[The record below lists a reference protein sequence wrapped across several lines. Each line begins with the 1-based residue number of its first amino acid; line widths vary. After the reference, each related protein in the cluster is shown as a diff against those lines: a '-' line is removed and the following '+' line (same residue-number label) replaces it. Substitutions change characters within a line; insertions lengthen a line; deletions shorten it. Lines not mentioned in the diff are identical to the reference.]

1 MTTASVSRG
10 PVSGA
15 VMMVSLRTLT
25 DQRLAE
31 GRKFSLDEA
40 IAIIVP
46 LCLDLKE
53 RHDRG
58 ENVYVH
64 PSCIAPG
71 PDGLARLQPQLAIL
85 PTNPRDRACLAP
97 ELQRTLSP
105 GNARASVFS
114 VGAVLYE
121 LVTGTPIGPA
131 MRRPREVDPT
141 LPEALEVLLSK
152 ALVGNPAHRPE
163 DLGALATAMHH
174 IAPMKSIPPPD
185 ADMSTLDHT
194 DSFDVDVRLS
204 MLPPSEISGAVQIP
218 PSSLRAP
225 RVPSVSPAPQSGDPF
240 GNVVEARP
248 SQPARMDMAHKLA
261 ALKERLE
268 SDPRP
273 RYVVNKEKMDHGPFT
288 AVELLQ
294 QITSNTFT
302 GDHQLR
308 DEISGQSRPINEWE
322 EFAQFAE
329 QAALKREIVAEKK
342 EVARAVSEEKKA
354 GVAKS
359 AFGVVIVL
367 MLLAGG
373 GFFIYKKVG
382 HRNDDVG
389 VNDDKG
395 GFVVD
400 PAGSVKGAH
409 HQQHGGGGGGG
420 GGGGWSFEEAW
431 NHAEQKVT
439 MGTNGQ
445 VQGGPDPIENIKARM
460 HDAAPGIV
468 AACGTPDS
476 MHVTIKAAIQN
487 GRALGVSVYTTPA
500 SGGVSGCI
508 AGRVRSIG
516 FPASGNMDAVT
527 ETF

>member
-1 MTTASVSRG
+1 MMTTASVPRSAPAAIR
-10 PVSGA
+10 
-15 VMMVSLRTLT
+15 MVSLRTLI

-46 LCLDLKE
+46 LCLDLKQ
-53 RHDRG
+53 RHDAG
-58 ENVYVH
+58 ESVYVH

-71 PDGLARLQPQLAIL
+71 PDGLARLQPQLAIV
-85 PTNPRDRACLAP
+85 PTNPKDRACLAP
-97 ELQRTLSP
+97 ELQRTLAP
-105 GNARASVFS
+105 GNSRASVFS

-121 LVTGTPIGPA
+121 LVTGTSIGPA
-131 MRRPREVDPT
+131 MRRPRDVDPS
-141 LPEALEVLLSK
+141 LPDALEVLLSK
-152 ALVGNPAHRPE
+152 ALVGDPAHRPE

-185 ADMSTLDHT
+185 ADTSTLNHT

-204 MLPPSEISGAVQIP
+204 MLPPSEVSG
-218 PSSLRAP
+218 
-225 RVPSVSPAPQSGDPF
+225 SVAIPQSPRMPNVGAAPGGNGDPF
-240 GNVVEARP
+240 GNVVEAAP

-273 RYVVNKEKMDHGPFT
+273 RYVVNKDKMDHGPFT

-294 QITSNTFT
+294 QITSNAFT
-302 GDHQLR
+302 GDHGLR
-308 DEISGQSRPINEWE
+308 DEISGQSRPIKEWE

-342 EVARAVSEEKKA
+342 EVARVVEEEKKA

-382 HRNDDVG
+382 HRNDG
-389 VNDDKG
+389 VAINDDKG

-400 PAGSVKGAH
+400 PAGSIKGAH
-409 HQQHGGGGGGG
+409 HKQQGGGGGGG
-420 GGGGWSFEEAW
+420 FGGGWSFEEAW
-431 NHAEQKVT
+431 AHAEQKVS
-439 MGTNGQ
+439 MGPGGQ
-445 VQGGPDPIENIKARM
+445 VAGGPDPIENIKAQM
-460 HDAAPGIV
+460 HDRAPGIV

-476 MHVTIKAAIQN
+476 MHVTIKAAVQN
-487 GRALGVSVYTTPA
+487 GHVAGVSVYTQPA

-508 AGRVRSIG
+508 AGRVRG
-516 FPASGNMDAVT
+516 LAFPVSGNMDAVT
-527 ETF
+527 EQF

>member
-1 MTTASVSRG
+1 MMTTASVPRG

-15 VMMVSLRTLT
+15 VMMVSLRTLV

-46 LCLDLKE
+46 LCLDLKQ
-53 RHDRG
+53 RHDAG

-71 PDGLARLQPQLAIL
+71 PDGLARLQPQLSIV

-121 LVTGTPIGPA
+121 LVTGASIGPA
-131 MRRPREVDPT
+131 MRRPREVDPS
-141 LPEALEVLLSK
+141 LPEALETLLSK

-218 PSSLRAP
+218 QSP
-225 RVPSVSPAPQSGDPF
+225 RVPSVAPSQPQNGDPF
-240 GNVVEARP
+240 ANVVEARP
-248 SQPARMDMAHKLA
+248 SHPARVDMAHQLA

-273 RYVVNKEKMDHGPFT
+273 RYVVNKDKMDHGPFT

-294 QITSNTFT
+294 QITSNAFT
-302 GDHQLR
+302 GDHGLR
-308 DEISGQSRPINEWE
+308 DEISGQSRPIKEWE
-322 EFAQFAE
+322 EFSQFSE

-342 EVARAVSEEKKA
+342 EVARVVQEEKKA

-400 PAGSVKGAH
+400 PAGSIKGAH

-420 GGGGWSFEEAW
+420 GGGWASFEEAW
-431 NHAEQKVT
+431 AHAEQKVSI
-439 MGTNGQ
+439 GTNGQ
-445 VQGGPDPIENIKARM
+445 VAGGPDPIEQIKARM

-468 AACGTPDS
+468 GACGTPDS

-487 GRALGVSVYTTPA
+487 GHVAGVSVYTTPA

-508 AGRVRSIG
+508 AGRVRGIG